1 MKKEFEIT
9 TEIYSED
16 IVKQAIVDFEE
27 VSDIKYNNGKIEIDW
42 ESEYEIDE
50 IFNEFMN
57 YLIWLINE

>member
-1 MKKEFEIT
+1 MKKEFEIS